1 VARDEARIFARIW
14 KDTDFRALTRSAQGT
29 YAFLLSQPDLSYCGM
44 IPLRVGKWAR
54 TAAGMTGEDV
64 WADLKALTETG
75 TKAFVVVDEET
86 EEVFVR
92 SLIRNDGIW
101 KQPNLMKAARD
112 AARLVESP
120 KIRAALAEEL
130 KRIPIEESDS
140 WMARRVLR
148 DFLEDFGEV
157 AWFPCDIPS
166 GKGQG
171 KGSAKGSAKGSG
183 NPSGDPSQGKGVRGK
198 GKNSPSV
205 TPTGSSSS
213 SSASHDDAGQGEQ
226 QDEGDPVRED
236 VERVCAHLA
245 ERVEAG
251 GSKPPSITKGWR
263 DAARLLMDLD
273 GRTERQVHNMID
285 WCQADQWWRSR
296 VLSMPKLRSSY
307 DSMRLQALEQ
317 QAPGKSGNNAG
328 AAAQSGA
335 RAKVPTAEELEQ
347 TEIDI

>member
-1 VARDEARIFARIW
+1 MARDEARIFARIW
-14 KDTDFRALTRSAQGT
+14 KDEDFRALTRSAQGT
-29 YAFLLSQPDLSYCGM
+29 YAFVLSQSDLSYCGM

-54 TAAGMTGEDV
+54 AAAGMTAEDV
-64 WADLKALTETG
+64 WADLKALSETG
-75 TKAFVVVDEET
+75 SKPFVIVDEET

-112 AARLVESP
+112 AARLIESP

-148 DFLEDFGEV
+148 DFLEDFGEA
-157 AWFPCDIPS
+157 AWFPCDDPTD
-166 GKGQG
+166 KGPG
-171 KGSAKGSAKGSG
+171 KGSRKGSG
-183 NPSGDPSQGKGVRGK
+183 KPSGDPSQGKGVRGK

-205 TPTGSSSS
+205 TPTGSSSP
-213 SSASHDDAGQGEQ
+213 SSASHDDER

-245 ERVEAG
+245 EKVEAN
-251 GSKPPSITKGWR
+251 GSKPPSIGKTWR
-263 DAARLLMDLD
+263 DAARLLMDTD

-307 DSMRLQALEQ
+307 DSMRLQALDQ
-317 QAPGKSGNNAG
+317 QGPPKSGTNSG